1 MRRYVI
7 AFVVL
12 GLSAAMLAIAAPLF
26 SQSSVT
32 TATLQG
38 RVGDA
43 TGGALAGA
51 SVTARNLDTGF
62 SRSVTAEADGSFRIP
77 LLPVGPYLLTIELPG
92 FSSFTRE
99 GLVLTVGATVAL
111 GEITLE
117 VATVQETI
125 TVSAES
131 PLVETGR
138 SVVAATFEESA
149 IHNLP
154 INGRDF
160 QDFATLTPT
169 VVKERGRDTIS
180 MGGQKGIDTN
190 ITLDGADF
198 NNAFFGQATG
208 QPEAKQFVIS
218 QEAVKEFVVLSNGY
232 SAEFG
237 RSGGGVINVLTK
249 SGTNEVSGSGFFFGR
264 TEAMTST
271 LDTVDGTTIPKT
283 DFSQQQFGGSIGGPI
298 VKDRAHFFA
307 SVDQQL
313 FTSPFQV
320 DFATDVSQVPPLTEL
335 FGQPISGVDDLASLE
350 GTFQREINLTAFL
363 AKVDVQLNASNTLTL
378 RYNFSRFRGIN
389 FGASAGGVQGAVQI
403 SAEGTTED
411 TTDTSHSFVVSNT
424 TIIGSN
430 KFNELRFQYST
441 ESRPRNGTSNEVP
454 FVTIGGC
461 CSWGRQGFLP
471 IISDHPRIQFTD
483 NFTYL
488 FDDHDLKLGVD
499 LNFTNTSQGFFGFS
513 GGEYTFSSLAD
524 FQAGRVQRFR
534 QLVGL
539 NGFTTQESGTV
550 DFSQQEYAVYVQDTW
565 RPSPT
570 VTLNL
575 GLRWEG
581 LNNPEVPTEEFG
593 KPTTNPLDP
602 GAMFG
607 LDQQAVND
615 NWNNWAPRFGVA
627 WDPKNDGRTVV
638 RGGAGIFYSRIP
650 LLLLANIL
658 TNNGYRQAT
667 ADVRSGFPL
676 PFPEIFPESGLPPGD
691 PLEARLPPP
700 DVFFWAPD
708 FGIPQI
714 RRANVGVEREIVTNL
729 TLGVDY
735 VFADTI
741 DNQRRVDVNLNPPTG
756 FDAHGRGIFNF
767 RNRPDPR
774 FGRLAVNE
782 STAKGRYQALIL
794 SARKRYSNR
803 SFLQVFYTFSE
814 NLSDDDNER
823 SATGIG
829 PSQPENLDADWGRS
843 DRDVPHRFVATGIY
857 GLPFDINLGATL
869 ELTSGNPFN
878 VLSGRDDNLD
888 GLFNDRAVVDDSNRA
903 RAEAAGQDLPDGL
916 QPRNSARNPSFYN
929 VDLRVTK
936 AFDFGEPGQLE
947 LLFELFNVFNNPNR
961 RTSLGRLDLANFG
974 SLNLIG
980 ESRQAQLGVRYR
992 W

>member
-1 MRRYVI
+1 VAKRDVLRSLVLVLLSI
-7 AFVVL
+7 A
-12 GLSAAMLAIAAPLF
+12 LASTPAF
-26 SQSSVT
+26 SQSAVT
-32 TATLQG
+32 TATLEG
-38 RVGDA
+38 VVVDA
-43 TGGALAGA
+43 TGGALPGA
-51 SVTARNLDTGF
+51 TVTARNVETGF
-62 SRSVTAEADGSFRIP
+62 SRTVTTEANGSFRVP
-77 LLPVGPYLLTIELPG
+77 LLPVGRYVLQIELAG

-99 GLVLTVGATVAL
+99 GLVLTVGATVSL
-111 GEITLE
+111 GSITLE

-131 PLVETGR
+131 PIVETAR
-138 SVVAATFEESA
+138 AVVAATFEESA
-149 IHNLP
+149 INNLP

-169 VVKERGRDTIS
+169 VVRERGRDTIS

-190 ITLDGADF
+190 VTLDGADF

-237 RSGGGVINVLTK
+237 RSGGGVLNVITK
-249 SGTNEVSGSGFFFGR
+249 SGTNDLSGSAIFLGR
-264 TEAMTST
+264 TEALTST
-271 LDTVDGTTIPKT
+271 LDTVDGTEIPKT

-298 VKDRAHFFA
+298 VKDRVHYFA

-313 FTSPFQV
+313 FNSPFQV
-320 DFATDVSQVPPLTEL
+320 DFTTDVSQVPPLTQL
-335 FGQPISGVDDLASLE
+335 FGQPVAGVDDLSSLE
-350 GTFQREINLTAFL
+350 GTFHREVNLTAFL
-363 AKVDVQLNASNTLTL
+363 AKVDIQLNPTNTLTL

-389 FGASAGGVQGAVQI
+389 FGASAGGVQGAVQS

-411 TTDTSHSFVVSNT
+411 TTDTSHSFVISNT
-424 TIIGSN
+424 TVIGSD
-430 KFNELRFQYST
+430 KFNEIRFQYGT

-454 FVTIGGC
+454 FVSIGGC

-471 IISDHPRIQFTD
+471 ITSEHPRIQITD

-488 FDDHDLKLGVD
+488 FAEHDLKLGVD

-513 GGEYTFSSLAD
+513 GGEYTFGSLSD

-550 DFSQQEYAVYVQDTW
+550 DFSQQEYAFYVQDSW
-565 RPSPT
+565 RVRPGL
-570 VTLNL
+570 TLNL

-581 LNNPEVPTEEFG
+581 LNNPVVPTEEFG

-602 GAMFG
+602 GGIFG

-615 NWNNWAPRFGVA
+615 NWNNWAPRAGFA
-627 WDPKNDGRTVV
+627 WDPKNDGRTVI

-667 ADVRSGFPL
+667 VDVRSNFPL
-676 PFPEIFPESGLPPGD
+676 PFPEIFPEAGLPPGD

-708 FGIPQI
+708 FQLPQI
-714 RRANVGVEREIVTNL
+714 RRANIGAEREIATNL
-729 TLGVDY
+729 TVGVDY

-741 DNQRRVDVNLNPPTG
+741 HSQRRVDVNLNPPLAT
-756 FDAHGRGIFNF
+756 DAYGRAIFNF

-774 FGRLAVNE
+774 FGRFAVNE
-782 STAKGRYQALIL
+782 STARGRYQALIL
-794 SARKRYSNR
+794 SARKRSDEL
-803 SFLQVFYTFSE
+803 SFQAFYTFSE

-829 PSQPENLDADWGRS
+829 PSQPEDPGADWGPS

-857 GLPFDINLGATL
+857 QLPYEFSVGATL
-869 ELTSGNPFN
+869 ELASGNPFN
-878 VLSGRDDNLD
+878 VLSGADNNQD
-888 GLFNDRAVVDDSNRA
+888 GLFNDRAVVNDTNRA
-903 RAEAAGQDLPDGL
+903 RAQAAGQDLPDGL
-916 QPRNSARNPSFYN
+916 QERNSARNPNFYLF
-929 VDLRVTK
+929 DLRVTK
-936 AFDFGEPGQLE
+936 RFDFGGPGQLE
-947 LLFELFNVFNNPNR
+947 LLFELFNVFNNANR
-961 RTSLGRLDLANFG
+961 RTNLGRLDLSNFG
-974 SLNLIG
+974 TLNLIG
-980 ESRQAQLGVRYR
+980 ESRQAQLGIRYR